1 MSFALSTVA
10 LIGLAVSATAGTA
23 KAVDGGIK
31 AKKARIAA
39 EKSQVELDKQ
49 RNSFAQ
55 LDTSNPYSNMENTME
70 DLTVNTQ
77 AAEFEKQQN
86 MQQQANLMQGMR
98 GAAGSSGIAGLAQT
112 LASSG
117 ALQAQKASAGIG
129 TQEAANQ
136 KITTAEAS
144 RVQGKVIGGEVDS
157 RAMQAQKVKGLLGM
171 AGNDLAAD
179 KAAQAAGQA
188 QMHEGIAAVGQAA
201 TDAAGTGALGGAK
214 STPNLLDG
222 SKLPTQAEVDA
233 TGFVGTPE
241 EFQAKIQGL
250 DLSGVSD
257 RRLKSD
263 INKIGLSPSGLNIYS
278 FKYINELFGK
288 GIWQGVMSD
297 EIPSEHVHKLGEYDL
312 VDYSRL
318 DVEFKQ
324 L

>member
-1 MSFALSTVA
+1 MAFVVGSIIGASVA
-10 LIGLAVSATAGTA
+10 AV
-23 KAVDGGIK
+23 GGIAQAVGGGIA
-31 AKKARIAA
+31 AKKARLAA

-49 RNSFAQ
+49 KNAFSQ

-157 RAMQAQKVKGLLGM
+157 RAMHAQKVKGLMGM
-171 AGNDLAAD
+171 AGNELAAD
-179 KAAQAAGQA
+179 KAAQAAGQS
-188 QMHEGIAAVGQAA
+188 QMYGGIAAVGQAGMDLTSA
-201 TDAAGTGALGGAK
+201 IGGAK
-214 STPNLLDG
+214 A
-222 SKLPTQAEVDA
+222 AEVDMTNNNPLNSEA
-233 TGFVGTPE
+233 WIDRQE
-241 EFQAKIQGL
+241 EIRK
-250 DLSGVSD
+250 
-257 RRLKSD
+257 LKE
-263 INKIGLSPSGLNIYS
+263 K
-278 FKYINELFGK
+278 
-288 GIWQGVMSD
+288 
-297 EIPSEHVHKLGEYDL
+297 
-312 VDYSRL
+312 
-318 DVEFKQ
+318 
-324 L
+324 